1 MLGASLFQ
9 VNKTI
14 VFNERSIS
22 VSKPSK
28 KAGSPSAREK
38 AGKRNPAAP
47 LTKENAE
54 AESVDKIRDILFGN
68 QMRDYEKRFSR
79 LEERLLNEIKELRE
93 ATGKQLE
100 SIDAFIKKEIELL
113 NQQLKSEQEQRV
125 DAAKA
130 LSEDLESNIRT
141 ALRRIEK
148 LDEKQSK
155 DSQDLRRQHLDQ
167 AKSLSDQIRK
177 KHQEFSRSL
186 QNDVAELR
194 ADKVDRSALS
204 QLFVQL
210 AVRMSDELADKL
222 NAEMGDL
229 KND

>member
-1 MLGASLFQ
+1 M
-9 VNKTI
+9 
-14 VFNERSIS
+14 
-22 VSKPSK
+22 SKPSK

-47 LTKENAE
+47 LTKKNAE

-130 LSEDLESNIRT
+130 LSKDLGSNIRT

>member
-1 MLGASLFQ
+1 M
-9 VNKTI
+9 
-14 VFNERSIS
+14 
-22 VSKPSK
+22 SKPSK

-38 AGKRNPAAP
+38 AGKRNPAAL

>member
-1 MLGASLFQ
+1 MPGASLFQ

-47 LTKENAE
+47 LTKKNAE

-130 LSEDLESNIRT
+130 LSEDLGSNIRT

>member
-1 MLGASLFQ
+1 MPGASLFQ

-130 LSEDLESNIRT
+130 LSEDLGSNIRT